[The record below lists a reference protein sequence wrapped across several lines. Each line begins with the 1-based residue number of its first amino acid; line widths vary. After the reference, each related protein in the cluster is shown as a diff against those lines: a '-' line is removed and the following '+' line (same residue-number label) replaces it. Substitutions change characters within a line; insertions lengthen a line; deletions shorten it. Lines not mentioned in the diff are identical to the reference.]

1 MVRPRRSRAA
11 AHTGA
16 APERPGAPIPIPIP
30 VAVEPVEPS
39 AGPEIAGRWSACYA
53 PHSSMY
59 LDQFGKVRACCQNGG
74 FYLGDVTSQ
83 SLRAIWE
90 SSAAESM
97 RSALERDDYSA
108 GCDFCEWQT
117 SEGNTD
123 IVFARNFDDLKP
135 AERRPD
141 FPRQM
146 EFALTNT
153 CNLQCAMCN
162 GNWSSA
168 IRSRREGRPPLE
180 SVYGESFY
188 EELAEFLPHL
198 DDARFLGGEPFLG
211 SEPLRVMEMLAE
223 LPRRAR
229 VTITTNGTIFTPRV
243 ERILERLRPDVVV
256 SIDGASPATFDR
268 IRVGARFDDV
278 LENLDRFRS
287 VLGPQKVSVAHCLMP
302 DNWHEF
308 ADLLLLAEERDLVVG
323 VNVVRFPPER
333 SLYHLPADELGRVVD
348 QLRSAEPALTG
359 PRRAAWDGH
368 VGALARRHAALEAGD
383 ADGGLEIAFLLPD
396 DHPTPVPF
404 PPPLTTPRLSRWQ
417 WLPFPEHDPADPGPG
432 ALSDSDRLVALDIG
446 TDGIVHLTRTDPDA
460 PVAGEGLDGRPFE
473 EFVERMMAS
482 HGSTNSWTGL
492 PRRRGR
498 DDNTFAVRLTQAG
511 ENPAVWW
518 VAQARRDGSGALI
531 GGRHL
536 VGHLD
541 MAAIR
546 DRVR

>member
-1 MVRPRRSRAA
+1 MQ
-11 AHTGA
+11 
-16 APERPGAPIPIPIP
+16 IPLSA
-30 VAVEPVEPS
+30 AVEPEGRS
-39 AGPEIAGRWSACYA
+39 AGSGPAGRWSACYA

-117 SEGNTD
+117 REGNSD
-123 IVFARNFDDLKP
+123 IVFARNFDELKP
-135 AERRPD
+135 SERRPD

-168 IRSRREGRPPLE
+168 IRSRREGRAPLE

-211 SEPLRVMEMLAE
+211 SEPLRVMEMIAE
-223 LPRRAR
+223 LPKRPR
-229 VTITTNGTIFTPRV
+229 VTITTNGTVFTPRV
-243 ERILERLRPDVVV
+243 ERILELLEPEVVV

-278 LENLDRFRS
+278 LDNLDRFRS
-287 VLGPQKVSVAHCLMP
+287 VLGSQKVSVTHCLMP

-308 ADLLLLAEERDLVVG
+308 ADLLLLAEDRDLTVG

-333 SLYHLPADELGRVVD
+333 SLYHLSADELGRVVD
-348 QLRSAEPALTG
+348 RLRSTEPALTG
-359 PRRAAWDGH
+359 PRRDTWDGH
-368 VGALARRHAALEAGD
+368 VGALARRHAVLQAGD
-383 ADGGLEIAFLLPD
+383 ADDGLEVAFLLPD
-396 DHPTPVPF
+396 EKPVPVSF
-404 PPPLTTPRLSRWQ
+404 PPPPTTPRLSRWQ
-417 WLPFPEHDPADPGPG
+417 WLPFPEHDPIDPGPS
-432 ALSDSDRLVALDIG
+432 ALPDSDRMLVLEIG
-446 TDGIVHLTRTDPDA
+446 TDGVVHVTRADPVA
-460 PVAGEGLDGRPFE
+460 PVVGEGLDGQLFE
-473 EFVERMMAS
+473 ELVERMMAS
-482 HGSTNSWTGL
+482 FGSTNSWTGL
-492 PRRRGR
+492 ARRRGR
-498 DDNTFAVRLTQAG
+498 DDNRFAVRLTQATD
-511 ENPAVWW
+511 EPAVWW
-518 VAQARRDGSGALI
+518 VAQARRDGSGILI
-531 GGRHL
+531 GARHL

-541 MAAIR
+541 VTAIWEP
-546 DRVR
+546 VR